1 MPSFLL
7 RASLP
12 VPNISASPLDVIALV
27 TFLTVLIGYG
37 YVTAISALERRS
49 IVGAVQRQRER
60 WMQNMAARDVRIVDA
75 QLLGGLSQGNAFFAS
90 TTAIIIGGLTTLL
103 GSGDKIQALL
113 ERLPFVAKSSATLFE
128 IKLLL
133 LIGIFVFSFFKFAWA
148 FRLSHYAAIM
158 IGATPIAEVGN
169 LEHCQSH
176 AKRTARL
183 IGLAAGHANSG
194 LRGYYHA
201 MAAMAWFFHP
211 AALLVTTVWVL
222 VILVRRD
229 FFSRSRRLMA
239 AD

>member
-1 MPSFLL
+1 MPNVA
-7 RASLP
+7 AS
-12 VPNISASPLDVIALV
+12 ALDIVALV
-27 TFLTVLIGYG
+27 VFLMVLIGYG
-37 YVTAISALERRS
+37 YVAAIGPLERRS

-60 WMQNMAARDVRIVDA
+60 WMQNMAARDMRMVDA

-90 TTAIIIGGLTTLL
+90 TSAIIVGGLATLL
-103 GSGDKIQALL
+103 GSGDKVQVLL
-113 ERLPFVAKSSATLFE
+113 ERLPFVAASSSTLFE

-158 IGATPIAEVGN
+158 IGATPIAEAGN
-169 LEHCQSH
+169 EDYCRSH
-176 AKRTARL
+176 ARRTARL
-183 IGLAAGHANSG
+183 IGLAAGHANTG

-201 MAAMAWFFHP
+201 MAAMAWFLHP
-211 AALLVTTVWVL
+211 IALLIATAWVL
-222 VILVRRD
+222 AILVRRD